1 MNVDDPKLTAYALDE
16 LDERERAEMAKE
28 IAQSSEAREMV
39 NETRALARLLRA
51 EFANE
56 LRQEKP
62 LSANLSDIRDDP
74 WFWSIAR
81 PLAIAAVIA
90 IFVVIGGGAFLL
102 SRQHGGGRV
111 IVTGSNITTAEEVTG
126 VQAELDELGQAVKPT
141 SLTVPAKAA
150 GPAELRDFEAL
161 RNDSSGRMYR
171 QDFNTADY
179 GHFVENA
186 FLTAAADPLSTFSID
201 VDTASYSIV
210 RRFLNEGHL
219 PPKDAVRIEEMIN
232 YFSYDYP
239 QPKVDEP
246 FSVNP
251 EVASCPWE
259 DSHRLVRI
267 GLKGRREQLSFS
279 TRCVGIDGARRT
291 IAAGEAGDAIA
302 GGKTDGERSRGHRG
316 LRGRV
321 RRGAAF
327 DEWS

>member
-1 MNVDDPKLTAYALDE
+1 MNLDDPKLTAYALDE
-16 LDERERAEMAKE
+16 LNERERAEVGKE
-28 IAQSSEAREMV
+28 VAQSSEAQEMV

-51 EFANE
+51 EFANK

-62 LSANLSDIRDDP
+62 LSTNLSDIRDDP

-81 PLAIAAVIA
+81 PLAIAAVLA
-90 IFVVIGGGAFLL
+90 IFAVIGGGAFFL
-102 SRQHGGGRV
+102 SRQHNGERV
-111 IVTGSNITTAEEVTG
+111 ITTGANVASSVLEGELLSEEVARIAKSAPLKAP
-126 VQAELDELGQAVKPT
+126 VQ
-141 SLTVPAKAA
+141 PAA
-150 GPAELRDFEAL
+150 PAEFREFDRVLQ
-161 RNDSSGRMYR
+161 NDPNAMPGMYR

-201 VDTASYSIV
+201 VDTASYSMV

-239 QPKVDEP
+239 QPKADEP
-246 FSVNP
+246 FSVNL

-267 GLKGRREQLSFS
+267 GL
-279 TRCVGIDGARRT
+279 
-291 IAAGEAGDAIA
+291 
-302 GGKTDGERSRGHRG
+302 
-316 LRGRV
+316 
-321 RRGAAF
+321 
-327 DEWS
+327 